1 MMVGYSK
8 IFKELSQE
16 IVSAGSCVLTMVAKD
31 RSKNKEVLKVTME
44 L

>member
-1 MMVGYSK
+1 MMVCYSK

-16 IVSAGSCVLTMVAKD
+16 IVSVGSCVLTMVAKN